1 MPFEKSLLPDATAY
15 FEGIGLKLK
24 GPPRAKWKTTSCA
37 FHGGLSTMRINTA
50 TGAWVCMSCG
60 EKGGDVLAYFI
71 RAHGVDFVAAAK
83 GMGAWVEDGRP
94 TVQIKPTPLSPRAA
108 LEVLRFE
115 ATLIA
120 VAGANLAR
128 GIALSDVDL
137 QRVLAAANRIARLAE
152 AFA

>member
-1 MPFEKSLLPDATAY
+1 MSFERNLQPEPVAY
-15 FEGIGLKLK
+15 FESIGLKLK

-37 FHGGLSTMRINTA
+37 FHGGQATMRINTA

-71 RAHGVDFVAAAK
+71 RAHGVDFVSAAK
-83 GMGAWVEDGRP
+83 ALGCWVEDGRP
-94 TVQIKPTPLSPRAA
+94 SVQHKPTPLAPRAA
-108 LEVLRFE
+108 LEVLSFE
-115 ATLIA
+115 ANLVA
-120 VAGANLAR
+120 VSAANVAR

-152 AFA
+152 AYL